1 MVSLRQRVRTLRGD
15 LGALDFGFLG
25 RRESVAA
32 YQFNPARRVLPQ
44 MTLELFIGS
53 GMLLFFFGVSV
64 TLVVLKGVLLAQS
77 ELKDGHYE
85 DSELED
91 LEELEDNP

>member
-1 MVSLRQRVRTLRGD
+1 
-15 LGALDFGFLG
+15 
-25 RRESVAA
+25 
-32 YQFNPARRVLPQ
+32 
-44 MTLELFIGS
+44 MTLELLIGS

-91 LEELEDNP
+91 LEELEENP